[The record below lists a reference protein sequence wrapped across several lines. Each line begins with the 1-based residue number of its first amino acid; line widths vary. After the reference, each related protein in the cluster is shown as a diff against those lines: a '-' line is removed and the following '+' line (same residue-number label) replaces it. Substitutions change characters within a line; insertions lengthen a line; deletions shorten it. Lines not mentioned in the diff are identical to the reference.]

1 MAGKEKS
8 IEEFVKEQIA
18 KWGSMVGE
26 NGRKQEAHIPVI
38 TVSSE
43 PGSGGT
49 IIAQEV
55 AKRLGFDYFHK
66 DIIEGISKSAKIRAS
81 VIETLEKER
90 MSGIEDFISSLV
102 KEHYLWP
109 GIYMEHLLKVVSTI
123 GKHGRAVIVGRGA
136 NFILPPEERFSVRVM
151 APLEIRIQNI
161 VNHYATSEKNARR
174 RVIRRESK
182 RRAFIRQSFNAD
194 ISDPLNYD
202 LTINTGKTGSESAVE
217 AIIGA
222 VMGTLSGKSR
232 MKKRL
237 SPVPK

>member
-1 MAGKEKS
+1 MAKKEKS
-8 IEEFVKEQIA
+8 IEQFVKEQIV
-18 KWGSMVGE
+18 KWESMIAQE
-26 NGRKQEAHIPVI
+26 DRKQEAQIPVI

-49 IIAQEV
+49 MVAQEV

-66 DIIEGISKSAKIRAS
+66 DIMEGIAKSAKIRTS

-102 KEHYLWP
+102 KEQYIWP
-109 GIYMEHLLKVVSTI
+109 GIYLEHLLKVVSTI

-151 APLEIRIQNI
+151 APLEVRIQNI
-161 VNHYATSEKNARR
+161 ARHYAASEKNAMR

-194 ISDPLNYD
+194 ISDPNNYD
-202 LTINTGKTGSESAVE
+202 LTINTGKIGTGPAVE

-222 VMGTLSGKSR
+222 VMGTVSSKPG
-232 MKKRL
+232 MKKRPR
-237 SPVPK
+237 PVQK